1 MNLRLSLA
9 AGLLIASTSSFSFA
23 DEIDLSQYYG
33 FQPLELFKLADRS
46 SAMLSGDLNG
56 DGKLDIVVADNSH
69 SRLDLLIQRGSK
81 PADGNSDKQGV
92 NEIGNDWRFEHR
104 KLAVDRSVTA
114 MVLGDFNGDRRQDI
128 ACLGEPNRLVIR
140 LQPESGDW
148 TEKKEMR
155 LADVSPSPWCM
166 ASGDLNGDARDD
178 IVVLGSRKSY
188 LLYQQEDGSM
198 GTPQGLLNTSAN
210 PGLVQ
215 VTDLDGDG
223 RKDLCYLAGS
233 DERAFCA
240 RLQSAQGGLEPE
252 LRFDV
257 TNPRAIALHNLDGK
271 PGQEVLSIDGRT
283 GRVRVSRVTRA
294 ARDATGM
301 TEQLVQYGLGDP
313 DAGKDRDL
321 ATGDLDGDGLLDV
334 VVTEPESAAMIVFRQ
349 HKESGL
355 DLGTTYPGLLGA
367 DHVRLADFDGD
378 GQDEVIVLSSEEK
391 TLAISRL
398 KAGRLTFPEALPVKV
413 GEPLCLDITDVTGDK
428 RPDIVFLSRVR
439 DGRSSEYYLSGLTL
453 VKDAWQP
460 HTFGEES
467 GLKIDT
473 KYTPTHLKVLD
484 ANHDGRSDFLVFVGS
499 SREPLLLVTNK
510 DGKPELVE
518 NVSGIRLGEVDANAV
533 FVGRDRRMMLV
544 AQQNFARSLML
555 TDSQE
560 WKVID
565 QFNTNE
571 INAKIAGAA
580 AMDLDGKPGD
590 EVALID
596 LGVQKLRLLRLV
608 GNVYRP
614 WRELDLKAF
623 AFKAA
628 EVVDLNGDKR
638 DDLLLFGRSRM
649 AVLYNGRSDPK
660 LEDVASYESTERDVF
675 FQDLVA
681 GDLNGDGQPEV
692 AVIDTQSH
700 SLEVLNFDATRGL
713 RRALRFK
720 IFEEKSF
727 STKEGRDNEPRE
739 ALIADV
745 TGDRAADLL
754 LLCHDRLILYPQ
766 DQGGK

>member
-9 AGLLIASTSSFSFA
+9 AGLLIVSTSAFA

-56 DGKLDIVVADNSH
+56 DGLMDVVVADNSH
-69 SRLDLLIQRGSK
+69 SRLDLLIQRKAK
-81 PADGNSDKQGV
+81 PGTADATKQGV
-92 NEIGNDWRFEHR
+92 NEVANDWRFEHR
-104 KLAVDRSVTA
+104 KLSVDRNVTA
-114 MVLGDFNGDRRQDI
+114 MVLGDFNGDKRQDI
-128 ACLGEPNRLVIR
+128 ACLGDPNRLVIR
-140 LQPESGDW
+140 LQPVSGEW
-148 TEKKEMR
+148 IEKNELR
-155 LADVSPSPWCM
+155 LADVNPTPWCM
-166 ASGDLNGDARDD
+166 ASGDLNGDGRDD
-178 IVVLGSRKSY
+178 IVVLGGRKSY
-188 LLYQQEDGSM
+188 LLYQQDDGSM
-198 GTPQGLLNTSAN
+198 GTPQGLLNTSAS

-257 TNPRAIALHNLDGK
+257 TNPRAIALHDLDGK
-271 PGQEVLSIDGRT
+271 PGKEVLSVDSRT
-283 GRVRVSRVTRA
+283 GRVQVSRVTRSS
-294 ARDATGM
+294 RDDGGM
-301 TEQLVQYGLGDP
+301 SEQLVQYGLGDP

-334 VVTEPESAAMIVFRQ
+334 VVTEPESAAMVVFRQ

-367 DHVRLADFDGD
+367 NHVRLADFDGD
-378 GQDEVIVLSSEEK
+378 GKAEVIVLSSEEK
-391 TLAISRL
+391 TLAVSRL
-398 KAGRLTFPEALPVKV
+398 KDGRLSFPQALPVKT
-413 GEPLCLDITDVTGDK
+413 GEPLCLDLADVTGDK

-439 DGRSSEYYLSGLTL
+439 DGRNSSYYLTALSMA
-453 VKDAWQP
+453 KDGWQS
-460 HTFGEES
+460 HGFGEES
-467 GLKIDT
+467 GVEINT

-484 ANHDGRSDFLVFVGS
+484 ANHDGRSDFLVFLGS

-518 NVSGIRLGEVDANAV
+518 NTSGIRLGEVESNAV
-533 FVGRDRRMMLV
+533 FVGRDQRMMLV

-555 TDSQE
+555 SEGQE

-565 QFNTNE
+565 QFNANE
-571 INAKIAGAA
+571 INAKIAGAV

-596 LGVQKLRLLRLV
+596 MGVQKLRLLRLV
-608 GNVYRP
+608 DNVYRP

-628 EVVDLNGDKR
+628 HVVDLNGDKR
-638 DDLLLFGRSRM
+638 NDLLLFGRSRM
-649 AVLYNGRSDPK
+649 AVLYHGRSDPK
-660 LEDVASYESTERDVF
+660 LQEVASYESKERDVF

-681 GDLNGDGQPEV
+681 GDLNGDGQPEI

-700 SLEVLNFDATRGL
+700 SLEVLNFSASHGL

-727 STKEGRDNEPRE
+727 STKAGRDNQPRE
-739 ALIADV
+739 AMIVDV
-745 TGDRAADLL
+745 TGDRAADLI
-754 LLCHDRLILYPQ
+754 LLCHDRLIVYPQ
-766 DQGGK
+766 DKGGK